1 MRKVE
6 ANPTGGFYKNK
17 GGQSFAEV
25 VKEVHS
31 RVDMHDSK
39 SFMKEEMM
47 EWDERAC
54 DTNWLEFS
62 VVGVLKSFSDARL
75 AWVEFRGVPLDCWCE
90 DFFKRLGWAIGEP
103 LLIEEETLNR
113 SNLASGKVL
122 VLIPY
127 KHICPQV
134 IKVVTRRRN
143 FLVSV
148 VEDPK
153 QISYSRILRWLG
165 LDWEETD
172 GDSISGTENCKEMM
186 EGEEM
191 AEKSLTNL
199 CISRKVS
206 GDDLKTTKCREEVYD
221 KEVEK
226 SAGVCLE
233 TTPKVN
239 DQNRKLIGKGKGIL
253 YRNSKQPIKRPTVF
267 KDALLLEN
275 KNGDGWT
282 SSSEESEGDL
292 GCGLIQEKGQGP
304 NNEQIMDYQ
313 KSLVEGD
320 IRLLKRTHCET
331 VSDHRHKE
339 LGGEAPLENEMSLSH
354 VYATQYP
361 IHANVE
367 KATYEEF
374 TIGKRKSMK
383 SGGKMISSFKRHGMV
398 TRKDRSLEHN
408 ASGTAS
414 ERCPKKILAKGRWN
428 LKDEVTKVIEKGVAL
443 GVINVKAGGNGGEV
457 RSVGSNEEKLVNG
470 NLSEEVAKVMEVG
483 VALGFDFNGKEDS
496 VSEEIRRRE
505 TEDEARFQQ
514 G

>member
-1 MRKVE
+1 M
-6 ANPTGGFYKNK
+6 
-17 GGQSFAEV
+17 
-25 VKEVHS
+25 
-31 RVDMHDSK
+31 
-39 SFMKEEMM
+39 
-47 EWDERAC
+47 
-54 DTNWLEFS
+54 
-62 VVGVLKSFSDARL
+62 
-75 AWVEFRGVPLDCWCE
+75 AW
-90 DFFKRLGWAIGEP
+90 
-103 LLIEEETLNR
+103 
-113 SNLASGKVL
+113 
-122 VLIPY
+122 
-127 KHICPQV
+127 
-134 IKVVTRRRN
+134 
-143 FLVSV
+143 
-148 VEDPK
+148 
-153 QISYSRILRWLG
+153 

-172 GDSISGTENCKEMM
+172 GDSISGTKNCKEMM

-221 KEVEK
+221 REVEK
-226 SAGVCLE
+226 SVGVCLE

-239 DQNRKLIGKGKGIL
+239 DQNRKLI
-253 YRNSKQPIKRPTVF
+253 
-267 KDALLLEN
+267 
-275 KNGDGWT
+275 
-282 SSSEESEGDL
+282 
-292 GCGLIQEKGQGP
+292 
-304 NNEQIMDYQ
+304 
-313 KSLVEGD
+313 
-320 IRLLKRTHCET
+320 

-354 VYATQYP
+354 VSATQYP

-367 KATYEEF
+367 KATCEEF

-414 ERCPKKILAKGRWN
+414 ERCPNKILAKGRWN